1 MHGETTKRPQKFLI
15 SQTFPKAFLDFSSI
29 QKLPNYSQN
38 CYNLLRAFHS
48 SVTKGLGYAVS
59 KTNKER
65 EALAP
70 NFSQTSTRDYLVLD
84 LLLELDVRV
93 LHGVGTADLALNVV
107 QHHLAAGAPATRQ
120 RSRAK

>member
-1 MHGETTKRPQKFLI
+1 M
-15 SQTFPKAFLDFSSI
+15 
-29 QKLPNYSQN
+29 
-38 CYNLLRAFHS
+38 RAFHS

-59 KTNKER
+59 KRNKER
-65 EALAP
+65 EALTP
-70 NFSQTSTRDYLVLD
+70 YFSQTSTRGYLILD

-120 RSRAK
+120 CSRAM